1 MNRPMFPTILRKED
15 IQYNSFYNFEMN
27 KKDFLKMYSLDVTF
41 PHIVICKNIVWSD
54 KHVLQKSVYFPTC
67 FIFTL

>member
-27 KKDFLKMYSLDVTF
+27 KKDFF
-41 PHIVICKNIVWSD
+41 KNVFIGR
-54 KHVLQKSVYFPTC
+54 YFPTYC
-67 FIFTL
+67 HI